1 MKNLAVLTPAA
12 RSKRQDAGQRRTS
25 GIRGAAQL
33 FRRLLDEAPPDLA
46 RAVLA

>member
-1 MKNLAVLTPAA
+1 MKNLAVLNPAA
-12 RSKRQDAGQRRTS
+12 RSQGQDAGQRRTS

-33 FRRLLDEAPPDLA
+33 LRWLPDEAPPDLA